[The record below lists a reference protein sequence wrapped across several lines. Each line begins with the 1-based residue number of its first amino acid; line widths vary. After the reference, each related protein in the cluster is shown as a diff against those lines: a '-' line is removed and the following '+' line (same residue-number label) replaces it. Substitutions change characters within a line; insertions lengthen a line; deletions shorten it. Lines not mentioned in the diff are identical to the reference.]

1 MKASA
6 NMWFWSLRD
15 FAILVMAALLS
26 VLFAALTKIVLP
38 LALVL
43 CFGVLT
49 IRADD
54 TTILDYIKYAVLHV
68 KNYNKLDGKYRYS
81 DDYLFTWSDE
91 AGTFVFKDVD
101 DLTPEERAGYPLP

>member
-1 MKASA
+1 MNQRYLYPQNMKASA

-15 FAILVMAALLS
+15 FAILVMAALIS
-26 VLFAALTKIVLP
+26 VLIAALTKIVLP

-54 TTILDYIKYAVLHV
+54 TTILDYIKYAV
-68 KNYNKLDGKYRYS
+68 RYFIAQQQ
-81 DDYLFTWSDE
+81 DYEW
-91 AGTFVFKDVD
+91 
-101 DLTPEERAGYPLP
+101 R

>member
-1 MKASA
+1 MNKRYLYPQNMKASA

-15 FAILVMAALLS
+15 FAILVIAALIS
-26 VLFAALTKIVLP
+26 VLIAALTKIVLP

-54 TTILDYIKYAVLHV
+54 TTILDYIKYAV
-68 KNYNKLDGKYRYS
+68 RYFIAQQQE
-81 DDYLFTWSDE
+81 YEW
-91 AGTFVFKDVD
+91 
-101 DLTPEERAGYPLP
+101 R

>member
-1 MKASA
+1 MNQRYLYPQNMKASA

-15 FAILVMAALLS
+15 FAILVMAALIS
-26 VLFAALTKIVLP
+26 VLIAALTKIVLP

-54 TTILDYIKYAVLHV
+54 TTILDYIKYAV
-68 KNYNKLDGKYRYS
+68 RYFIAQQQE
-81 DDYLFTWSDE
+81 YEW
-91 AGTFVFKDVD
+91 
-101 DLTPEERAGYPLP
+101 R

>member
-1 MKASA
+1 MNNRYLYPQNMKASA

-15 FAILVMAALLS
+15 FAILVMAALIS
-26 VLFAALTKIVLP
+26 VLIAALTKIVLP

-54 TTILDYIKYAVLHV
+54 TTILDYIKYAV
-68 KNYNKLDGKYRYS
+68 RYFIAQQQE
-81 DDYLFTWSDE
+81 YQW
-91 AGTFVFKDVD
+91 
-101 DLTPEERAGYPLP
+101 R

>member
-6 NMWFWSLRD
+6 NLWLWSLKD
-15 FAILVMAALLS
+15 FAILVMAALLA

-54 TTILDYIKYAVLHV
+54 TTILDYIKFAV
-68 KNYNKLDGKYRYS
+68 RY
-81 DDYLFTWSDE
+81 
-91 AGTFVFKDVD
+91 FVVQQQEFQW
-101 DLTPEERAGYPLP
+101 R

>member
-1 MKASA
+1 MNQRYLYPQNMNASA

-15 FAILVMAALLS
+15 FAILVMAALIS
-26 VLFAALTKIVLP
+26 VLIAALTKIVLP

-54 TTILDYIKYAVLHV
+54 TTILDYIKYAV
-68 KNYNKLDGKYRYS
+68 RYFIAQQQE
-81 DDYLFTWSDE
+81 YQW
-91 AGTFVFKDVD
+91 
-101 DLTPEERAGYPLP
+101 R

>member
-1 MKASA
+1 MNNRYLYPQNMKASA

-15 FAILVMAALLS
+15 FAILVIAALIS
-26 VLFAALTKIVLP
+26 VLIAALTKIVLP

-54 TTILDYIKYAVLHV
+54 TTILDYIKYAV
-68 KNYNKLDGKYRYS
+68 RYFIAQQQE
-81 DDYLFTWSDE
+81 YQW
-91 AGTFVFKDVD
+91 
-101 DLTPEERAGYPLP
+101 R

>member
-1 MKASA
+1 MNQRYLYPQNMKASA

-15 FAILVMAALLS
+15 FAILVMAALIS
-26 VLFAALTKIVLP
+26 VLIAALTKIVLP

-54 TTILDYIKYAVLHV
+54 TTILDYIKYAV
-68 KNYNKLDGKYRYS
+68 RYFIAQQQE
-81 DDYLFTWSDE
+81 YQW
-91 AGTFVFKDVD
+91 
-101 DLTPEERAGYPLP
+101 R

>member
-1 MKASA
+1 MNQRYLYPQNMKASA

-15 FAILVMAALLS
+15 FAILVMAALLA

-54 TTILDYIKYAVLHV
+54 TTILDYIKYAV
-68 KNYNKLDGKYRYS
+68 RY
-81 DDYLFTWSDE
+81 FIAQQQEFQW
-91 AGTFVFKDVD
+91 
-101 DLTPEERAGYPLP
+101 R

>member
-1 MKASA
+1 MNKRYLYPQNMKASA

-15 FAILVMAALLS
+15 FAILVIAALIS
-26 VLFAALTKIVLP
+26 VLIAALTKIVLP

-54 TTILDYIKYAVLHV
+54 TTILDYIKYAV
-68 KNYNKLDGKYRYS
+68 RY
-81 DDYLFTWSDE
+81 FI
-91 AGTFVFKDVD
+91 AQQQ
-101 DLTPEERAGYPLP
+101 GYEWR

>member
-1 MKASA
+1 MNQRYLYPQNMKASA

-15 FAILVMAALLS
+15 FAILVMAALIS
-26 VLFAALTKIVLP
+26 VLIAALTKIVLP

-54 TTILDYIKYAVLHV
+54 TTILDYIKYAM
-68 KNYNKLDGKYRYS
+68 RYFIAQQQE
-81 DDYLFTWSDE
+81 YQW
-91 AGTFVFKDVD
+91 
-101 DLTPEERAGYPLP
+101 R

>member
-1 MKASA
+1 MNQRYLYPQNMKASA

-54 TTILDYIKYAVLHV
+54 TTILDYIKYAV
-68 KNYNKLDGKYRYS
+68 RY
-81 DDYLFTWSDE
+81 FIAQQQEFQW
-91 AGTFVFKDVD
+91 
-101 DLTPEERAGYPLP
+101 R

>member
-15 FAILVMAALLS
+15 FAILVMAALIS
-26 VLFAALTKIVLP
+26 VLIAALTKIVLP

-54 TTILDYIKYAVLHV
+54 TTILDYIKYAV
-68 KNYNKLDGKYRYS
+68 RYFIAQQQE
-81 DDYLFTWSDE
+81 YEW
-91 AGTFVFKDVD
+91 
-101 DLTPEERAGYPLP
+101 R